1 MADKFEDIVYSKAD
15 GVAVITLNR
24 PQSMNS
30 FGLKMLSELLAAIT
44 DAKSDREVR
53 VVVLTGAG
61 RGFCSGADVKNFAA
75 TSAYQEGLLSAVKQM
90 ALAVEAFEKPY
101 LAAVNGAAVGG
112 GFDVATM
119 ADIRIASEKAK
130 FAVNH
135 VRIAGVSIDG
145 GYYFLNRVLGMAKTM
160 ELVLTRRFFDAR
172 EALAMGYVNQV
183 VSHDDLM
190 KVTMELAKD
199 IAKASQP
206 AIQAAKRLVHRATV
220 QTLDE
225 QIKDVQAAQRELWQ
239 TADPSEGTSAVIE
252 RRPASFV
259 SE

>member
-1 MADKFEDIVYSKAD
+1 MADKFEDIIYSKDD

-30 FGLKMLSELLAAIT
+30 FGLKMLSELVAAFA

-61 RGFCSGADVKNFAA
+61 RGFCSGADVKSFT

-90 ALAVEAFEKPY
+90 AQAVEAFEKPY
-101 LAAVNGAAVGG
+101 VAAVNGAAVGG
-112 GFDVATM
+112 GCDIATM

-145 GYYFLNRVLGMAKTM
+145 GYYFLNRVLGMAKAM

-172 EALAMGYVNQV
+172 EALAMGYVSQV
-183 VSHDDLM
+183 VAHDDLM
-190 KVTMELAKD
+190 QATMELAKD
-199 IAKASQP
+199 IAKASRP
-206 AIQAAKRLVHRATV
+206 AIQAAKRLVRRATV

-225 QIKDVQAAQRELWQ
+225 QIKEVQAAQRELWQ
-239 TADPSEGTSAVIE
+239 TADPLEGTSAVIE

-259 SE
+259 NE

>member
-1 MADKFEDIVYSKAD
+1 MADKFEDIIYAKDD

-61 RGFCSGADVKNFAA
+61 RGFCSGADVKSFT
-75 TSAYQEGLLSAVKQM
+75 TSDYQEGLLNAVRQM
-90 ALAVEAFEKPY
+90 ALAVESFEKPY
-101 LAAVNGAAVGG
+101 VAAVNGAAVGG
-112 GFDVATM
+112 GCDIATM

-160 ELVLTRRFFDAR
+160 ELVLTRRFFNAR

-183 VSHDDLM
+183 VPHDDLM
-190 KVTMELAKD
+190 PVTMELAKD
-199 IAKASQP
+199 MAKASQP
-206 AIQAAKRLVHRATV
+206 AIQAAKRLVRRATV

-225 QIKDVQAAQRELWQ
+225 QIKEVQAAQRELWR
-239 TADPSEGTSAVIE
+239 TADPLEGTSAVIQ

-259 SE
+259 RE